1 MLIHSDRLALQRFQ
15 RLVLTAT
22 TARVWFP
29 SRAKEA
35 RSLFRER
42 VILFM
47 KDIDLFASLCI
58 ARLIIWRQ
66 TRRRH

>member
-1 MLIHSDRLALQRFQ
+1 MLTHSNRLGGQLFQ

-22 TARVWFP
+22 TARVRFP
-29 SRAKEA
+29 SRVKEA

-47 KDIDLFASLCI
+47 EDLDLFASFCM
-58 ARLIIWRQ
+58 ARLILWRQ